1 MCPPALRRRPA
12 VSPKETDYVLEAVA
26 IYVATGLLAGF
37 VSGLFGVGGAFTMTP
52 ALIIA
57 LPLQGIADSQVM
69 HLTAGTALAVM
80 ATTSAYVTV
89 LRFRVG
95 DLHVPLALRFVPFIA
110 AGALAGALFADAL
123 PGIVLKIIFIGF
135 VSLAIVRGIF
145 HRHPANGDGGGD
157 FSALRGPGLWL
168 HGTITGITG
177 ALLGPG
183 PAVIIGPYLRN
194 ARCSMPI
201 MAATCS
207 ALAGLLG
214 FAATAGYIYGGF
226 NESGLPSLS
235 VGYLY
240 LPAFAGLAVGAL
252 VGSPFG
258 IRASHKVA
266 DVLLHRAFISYLAFI
281 LAVTLTQ
288 LR

>member
-1 MCPPALRRRPA
+1 
-12 VSPKETDYVLEAVA
+12 VLEAVA

-95 DLHVPLALRFVPFIA
+95 DLHVPLAARFVPFIA
-110 AGALAGALFADAL
+110 AGALGGALIADAM
-123 PGIVLKIIFIGF
+123 PGIALKIIFIGF

-145 HRHPANGDGGGD
+145 HKHHASAAGGSDLTGI
-157 FSALRGPGLWL
+157 RGPGLWA
-168 HGTITGITG
+168 HGTVTGITG

-183 PAVIIGPYLRN
+183 PAVIIGPYLRG
-194 ARCSMPI
+194 ARCSMPVV
-201 MAATCS
+201 AATCS
-207 ALAGLLG
+207 ALACLLG
-214 FAATAGYIYGGF
+214 FAAAGGYIYGGF
-226 NESGLPSLS
+226 NEAGLPASSL
-235 VGYLY
+235 GYLY

-252 VGSPFG
+252 AGSPFG
-258 IRASHKVA
+258 IHASHKIA
-266 DVLLHRAFISYLAFI
+266 DILLHRMFIGYLAFI

-288 LR
+288 LG

>member
-1 MCPPALRRRPA
+1 ML
-12 VSPKETDYVLEAVA
+12 VLEAVA
-26 IYVATGLLAGF
+26 IYVAAGLLAGF

-57 LPLQGIADSQVM
+57 LPLQGIDDSQVM

-80 ATTSAYVTV
+80 ATTSAYVTI

-95 DLHVPLALRFVPFIA
+95 DLHLPLTLRFVPFIA
-110 AGALAGALFADAL
+110 AGALGGALVGDAL
-123 PGIVLKIIFIGF
+123 PGIALKIIFIGF
-135 VSLAIVRGIF
+135 VALAIVRGIF
-145 HRHPANGDGGGD
+145 QKHKANADGGDD
-157 FSALRGPGLWL
+157 FAVLRGPGLWL
-168 HGTITGITG
+168 HGTVTGITG

-201 MAATCS
+201 MASTCS
-207 ALAGLLG
+207 ALASLLG
-214 FAATAGYIYGGF
+214 FAASAGYIYGGF
-226 NESGLPSLS
+226 SEGGLPALSL
-235 VGYLY
+235 GYLY

-252 VGSPFG
+252 AGSPFG

-266 DVLLHRAFISYLAFI
+266 DVLLHRAFVSYLTFI
-281 LAVTLTQ
+281 FVVTLTQ

>member
-1 MCPPALRRRPA
+1 M
-12 VSPKETDYVLEAVA
+12 LEVIA

-110 AGALAGALFADAL
+110 AGALGGALIADAM
-123 PGIVLKIIFIGF
+123 PGIALKIIFIGF

-145 HRHPANGDGGGD
+145 QKQQANADGGSDLTGI
-157 FSALRGPGLWL
+157 RGPGLWA
-168 HGTITGITG
+168 HGTVTGITG

-183 PAVIIGPYLRN
+183 PAVIIGPYLRG
-194 ARCSMPI
+194 ARCSMPVV
-201 MAATCS
+201 AATCS
-207 ALAGLLG
+207 ALACLLG
-214 FAATAGYIYGGF
+214 IAAAVGYIYGGF
-226 NESGLPSLS
+226 NEGNLPTLSL
-235 VGYLY
+235 GYLY
-240 LPAFAGLAVGAL
+240 LPAFAGLALGAL
-252 VGSPFG
+252 AGSPFG
-258 IRASHKVA
+258 IRASHKISDMV
-266 DVLLHRAFISYLAFI
+266 LHRAFISYLAFI
-281 LAVTLTQ
+281 LVVTLTQ
-288 LR
+288 VS

>member
-1 MCPPALRRRPA
+1 M
-12 VSPKETDYVLEAVA
+12 LEAVA

-57 LPLQGIADSQVM
+57 LPLQGVADSQVM

-89 LRFRVG
+89 LRFRAG
-95 DLHVPLALRFVPFIA
+95 DLHLPLTFRFVPFIA
-110 AGALAGALFADAL
+110 AGALGGALVGDAL
-123 PGIVLKIIFIGF
+123 PGIVLKIIFISF
-135 VSLAIVRGIF
+135 VALAIVRGIF
-145 HRHPANGDGGGD
+145 QRQQADTAGGGD
-157 FSALRGPGLWL
+157 LSTLRGPGLWT

-183 PAVIIGPYLRN
+183 PAVVIGPYLRT
-194 ARCSMPI
+194 ARCPMPVV
-201 MAATCS
+201 AATCS

-214 FAATAGYIYGGF
+214 LAAAAGYIYGGF
-226 NESGLPSLS
+226 NEGGLPSLS

-240 LPAFAGLAVGAL
+240 LPAFVGLAVGAL
-252 VGSPFG
+252 IGSPFG
-258 IRASHKVA
+258 VRYSHKVA
-266 DVLLHRAFISYLAFI
+266 DVLLHRAFIGYLAFI

>member
-1 MCPPALRRRPA
+1 M
-12 VSPKETDYVLEAVA
+12 LEAVA
-26 IYVATGLLAGF
+26 IYVAAGLLAGF

-57 LPLQGIADSQVM
+57 LPLQGVADSQVM

-80 ATTSAYVTV
+80 ATTSIYVTV
-89 LRFRVG
+89 LRFRSG
-95 DLHVPLALRFVPFIA
+95 DLHVPLTFRFVPFIA
-110 AGALAGALFADAL
+110 AGALGGALIGDAL

-135 VSLAIVRGIF
+135 VSLAIVRGVF
-145 HRHPANGDGGGD
+145 QRHRSSAVGSNDI
-157 FSALRGPGLWL
+157 SALHGPGLWA
-168 HGTITGITG
+168 HGTVTGITG

-183 PAVIIGPYLRN
+183 PAVIIGPYLRA

-201 MAATCS
+201 VAASCS

-214 FAATAGYIYGGF
+214 LAATAGYVYGGF
-226 NESGLPSLS
+226 NEDDLPALS
-235 VGYLY
+235 VGFLY
-240 LPAFAGLAVGAL
+240 LPAFAGLAVGAF

-258 IRASHKVA
+258 FRASHKVA
-266 DVLLHRAFISYLAFI
+266 DILLHRLFVGYLTFI

>member
-1 MCPPALRRRPA
+1 M
-12 VSPKETDYVLEAVA
+12 LEAIA
-26 IYVATGLLAGF
+26 IYIAAGLLAGF

-57 LPLQGIADSQVM
+57 LPLQGVLDSQVM

-80 ATTSAYVTV
+80 ATTSIYVAV

-95 DLHVPLALRFVPFIA
+95 DLHLPLMFRFVPFIV
-110 AGALAGALFADAL
+110 AGAVGGSLVGDAL

-135 VSLAIVRGIF
+135 VGLAIVRGIF
-145 HRHPANGDGGGD
+145 QRQAATVEGGGD
-157 FSALRGPGLWL
+157 FSAINGPSLWT
-168 HGTITGITG
+168 HGTLTGVTG

-183 PAVIIGPYLRN
+183 PAVIISPYLRA
-194 ARCSMPI
+194 ARYPMPVI
-201 MAATCS
+201 AATCS

-214 FAATAGYIYGGF
+214 FAAAGGYVFGGF
-226 NESGLPSLS
+226 NETGLPALSL
-235 VGYLY
+235 GYLY
-240 LPAFAGLAVGAL
+240 LPAFAGLAIGAL
-252 VGSPFG
+252 AGSPFG

-266 DVLLHRAFISYLAFI
+266 DKLLHRAFIGYLAFI
-281 LAVTLTQ
+281 LVVTLTQ